1 MHATRTNRSPIGGKS
16 RHGQLAALLLLISSL
31 LLGAVVHSGSAAD
44 SKTLISIGES
54 NSQAQRD
61 ELLGYFGNPKD
72 AEITIITI
80 ADTQAAMNDIV
91 QNGITGSAYSSAALT
106 CLPLGDGIDVT
117 TINISEVTPAMYAM
131 ALVTAGVGDATL
143 IVAAPSDAQA
153 GGLTALTGIF
163 KSWDKVKCDSSQT
176 SPARQKLAL
185 RELALTTEIS
195 ASIGQST
202 SYAGAFV
209 IDSQRAIVVGGYAS
223 EADISAAIAN
233 QEAVYNIAVPSDQ
246 RAKLVDFMVDLQ
258 KQDIDWSTFSAGW
271 TIDYPEATRITM
283 KGDGIAILNAQ
294 ASATAR
300 AGKNLTATARASKD
314 MTATARANIH
324 ATQTAAAEAVSAQ
337 QTAEAEANL
346 TATALAQPTATATAT
361 PLPNDVSGT
370 LDLPISGN
378 QMSVK
383 GSDGTVTPYQIAD
396 TATLTRDGKQAIRD
410 DFKKGDTVALKVDA
424 VTNQVVSIQGTAP
437 AKSGTPIAKLLYLLP
452 LLLLIPLG
460 MVLKGRSYG
469 DPFVVKRVARD

>member
-1 MHATRTNRSPIGGKS
+1 
-16 RHGQLAALLLLISSL
+16 
-31 LLGAVVHSGSAAD
+31 
-44 SKTLISIGES
+44 
-54 NSQAQRD
+54 
-61 ELLGYFGNPKD
+61 
-72 AEITIITI
+72 
-80 ADTQAAMNDIV
+80 
-91 QNGITGSAYSSAALT
+91 
-106 CLPLGDGIDVT
+106 
-117 TINISEVTPAMYAM
+117 M

-143 IVAAPSDAQA
+143 IVAAPADAQA

-163 KSWDKVKCDSSQT
+163 KAWDKVKCDSSQT
-176 SPARQKLAL
+176 SNARQKLAL

-195 ASIGQST
+195 ASIGQTT

-209 IDSQRAIVVGGYAS
+209 IDSQRAIVVS
-223 EADISAAIAN
+223 DFTSQEDISAAIAN
-233 QEAVYNIAVPSDQ
+233 QEAVYNIAVPADQ

-271 TIDYPEATRITM
+271 TIEYPEGTRITM

-294 ASATAR
+294 ASATAKAAKDMTSTAR
-300 AGKNLTATARASKD
+300 ASKNLTATARAD
-314 MTATARANIH
+314 AH
-324 ATQTAAAEAVSAQ
+324 ATQTAEAAQ

-346 TATALAQPTATATAT
+346 TATALALPTATATAT

-370 LDLPISGN
+370 LDAPISGN

-383 GSDGTVTPYQIAD
+383 GADGTITSYQVAN
-396 TATLTRDGKQAIRD
+396 TATLTRNGHQAIRG
-410 DFKKGDTVALKVDA
+410 DFKKGDDVALKVDT
-424 VTNQVVSIQGTAP
+424 VTNQVVSVQGTEP
-437 AKSGTPIAKLLYLLP
+437 AKSGTPIAKLVYLLP